1 MQSYTGQ
8 GKDRIPMDVLL
19 IGTQE
24 GVDLVTKMS
33 MMNQQW
39 VPKQVK

>member
-1 MQSYTGQ
+1 
-8 GKDRIPMDVLL
+8 MDILL

-33 MMNQQW
+33 NGSSSR
-39 VPKQVK
+39 VTGKSAHKILKKNGN